1 MILMVQLT
9 KNRSRQEI
17 IRDILSTLESVNL
30 ARTKVM
36 YRASLS
42 YTQLKYYEDYLGNN
56 GLIGIT
62 DEDHWM
68 LTEKGKQ
75 YLQACKAADLILN
88 NPAMTATLTTRGSSS
103 SQV

>member
-1 MILMVQLT
+1 MTLMVQLT

-17 IRDILSTLESVNL
+17 IRDILSTLEIANL

-56 GLIGIT
+56 DLISMT
-62 DEDHWM
+62 EQDLWM

-75 YLQACKAADLILN
+75 YLQACRAADQILN
-88 NPAMTATLTTRGSSS
+88 NPTMTATLTARGSSAS
-103 SQV
+103 SE

>member
-1 MILMVQLT
+1 MVQLT

-17 IRDILSTLESVNL
+17 IRDILSTIENMNL

-42 YTQLKYYEDYLGNN
+42 YTQLKYYEDYLGGN
-56 GLIGIT
+56 GLMAVT
-62 DEDHWM
+62 ENDLWM

-88 NPAMTATLTTRGSSS
+88 KPEMTAPLAARESSVQTR
-103 SQV
+103 Q

>member
-1 MILMVQLT
+1 MIIMVQLI

-30 ARTKVM
+30 GRTKVM

-56 GLIGIT
+56 GLIVMT
-62 DEDHWM
+62 DEDLWM

-75 YLQACKAADLILN
+75 YLQACKAADQIL
-88 NPAMTATLTTRGSSS
+88 NPAMTATLTARGSSAS
-103 SQV
+103 SV

>member
-1 MILMVQLT
+1 MVQLT

-42 YTQLKYYEDYLGNN
+42 YTQLKYYEDYLGGN
-56 GLIGIT
+56 GLIAIT
-62 DEDHWM
+62 AEDHWM
-68 LTEKGKQ
+68 LTEKGKR
-75 YLQACKAADLILN
+75 YLQACKAADQILN
-88 NPAMTATLTTRGSSS
+88 SPAMTATLTTRSSS
-103 SQV
+103 ASAD

>member
-1 MILMVQLT
+1 MVQLT

-17 IRDILSTLESVNL
+17 MRDILSTLETANL

-42 YTQLKYYEDYLGNN
+42 YTQLKYYEDYLGGN
-56 GLIGIT
+56 GLIGMT
-62 DEDHWM
+62 DQDQWM

-75 YLQACKAADLILN
+75 YLQACKAADQILN
-88 NPAMTATLTTRGSSS
+88 NPAMTATLTARGSSAS
-103 SQV
+103 SD